1 MEAMLLESRSKLK
14 ELSKSKQ
21 STNKKQAEVDDS
33 LEIVEDLLSSI
44 ATFDDEEEEKRVW
57 ERNKRQF
64 PDNKSIDPYD
74 PTTYGYIELGAW
86 CC

>member
-64 PDNKSIDPYD
+64 PDNKSIDQKAD
-74 PTTYGYIELGAW
+74 PA
-86 CC
+86 